1 MSESDQAHG
10 FIPGKLPAVVV
21 SYDKSS
27 RECRVHIPGLTEDAE
42 MGLLAQI
49 EYAIGDKSRAG
60 EFSTDI
66 EIFPG
71 DLVWVEFECGDA
83 RYPIITGYRNP
94 QVGNGTDWR
103 RWHQANIEMLARMV
117 INLIAGGVI
126 TIKSDVLVKIDAP
139 LTHVLHDLTVDG
151 LITGLGGMAI
161 SGGAG
166 ASFNGRLAANGDT
179 FTHNGV
185 NVGSGHKHKEND
197 GGGDTDTPH

>member
-1 MSESDQAHG
+1 MTATDQAHG

-21 SYDKSS
+21 SYNKDS
-27 RECRVHIPGLTEDAE
+27 RECRVHIPGLTDDAE

-49 EYAIGDKSRAG
+49 EYAIGDKSSAG

-103 RWHQANIEMLARMV
+103 RFHQANIELLARQV

-126 TIKSDVLVKIDAP
+126 TIKSNVLVKIDAP
-139 LTHVLHDLTVDG
+139 LTHVVNDLTVGG

-161 SGGAG
+161 SGGDG
-166 ASFNGRLAANGDT
+166 SSFSGNVAANGDF
-179 FTHNGV
+179 FTHNGK
-185 NVGSGHKHKEND
+185 NVGSTHTHKEQGD
-197 GGGDTDTPH
+197 GANVSPPQ